1 MSEVPDLAVSPGQSS
16 APAPTPAPRGPVG
29 LDSPDG
35 PGGPNGRRRALRIL
49 LLVVVPA
56 IAALVVAIVWLQG
69 GRYVETDN
77 AYVKADKVPV
87 SAEVSGAIAEVLVQE
102 NQAVTAGQPLFRLD
116 PAPFRVAVAKAEAKL
131 AQARTDVAAMKA
143 SYRERQAQIALARTK
158 LAFAQKEQ
166 NRQADLA
173 SRNFIS
179 ASKIYDARQSSQLA
193 AEQVVAD
200 EQDLARIATALG
212 GGPSVP
218 VERHPAYLGA
228 LAELRQAE
236 LDLSRIEVRASLA
249 GTVSRLPKPGQYV
262 AAGATAAALVADEAP
277 WIEANFPETDLTW
290 VHPGQRAE
298 VRIDTYPGRVW
309 HGEVQSL
316 SPATGAEF
324 SLIPAQNATG
334 NWVKITQRLP
344 LRIRL
349 DPQPDMPRLRAGLSA
364 IVRIDTGHRRTLFGF
379 SAG

>member
-1 MSEVPDLAVSPGQSS
+1 MSEVPDLAVSPGLSS
-16 APAPTPAPRGPVG
+16 APAPTTAPRA
-29 LDSPDG
+29 
-35 PGGPNGRRRALRIL
+35 PNGRRRALRIL

-56 IAALVVAIVWLQG
+56 LAALVVAIAWLQG

-87 SAEVSGAIAEVLVQE
+87 SAEVSGAVAEVLVQE

-179 ASKIYDARQSSQLA
+179 ASKLDDARQSSQLA

-309 HGEVQSL
+309 RGEVESL

>member
-1 MSEVPDLAVSPGQSS
+1 MSEVPDLAVSTAQSS
-16 APAPTPAPRGPVG
+16 ASAPTTASRDPSDP
-29 LDSPDG
+29 S
-35 PGGPNGRRRALRIL
+35 GPNGPDGRRRALRVL

-87 SAEVSGAIAEVLVQE
+87 SAEVSGAVAEVLVQE

-179 ASKIYDARQSSQLA
+179 ASKLDDARQSSQLA

-212 GGPSVP
+212 GGPNVP

-262 AAGATAAALVADEAP
+262 VAGATAAALVADEAP

-309 HGEVQSL
+309 RGEVESL

-324 SLIPAQNATG
+324 SLLPAQNATG

-364 IVRIDTGHRRTLFGF
+364 IVSIDTGHRRTLFGF